1 MKKKNNKNIKSNKN
15 IINIINLIKLN
26 FRISGFILKKGKLSK
41 ANFFFDK
48 ILLLLIKSLKINP
61 FIVINQAIKNV
72 SPLFL
77 LKNKKYGKRVVIN
90 PIFIVSS
97 FTRTSLGIKWI
108 IEAAFRRTGNFY
120 NNLFLEILDAFNNKG
135 VVKKKQKDLNL
146 LVVENRSNVRFRW

>member
-1 MKKKNNKNIKSNKN
+1 MKKKINRKN
-15 IINIINLIKLN
+15 IINLLKLN

-41 ANFFFDK
+41 ASLILDN
-48 ILLLLIKSLKINP
+48 ILLLLIKSSKINP
-61 FIVINQAIKNV
+61 FIVINKAIKNV

-120 NNLFLEILDAFNNKG
+120 NNLFLEILNN
-135 VVKKKQKDLNL
+135 
-146 LVVENRSNVRFRW
+146 